1 MKKILALLLII
12 CSCFAIVSCKRGDDP
27 GSTDGAGDDNLERFS
42 AMFAASVPKK
52 SETTAT
58 VLVNDIEL
66 VSTYILKT
74 GTIGGKAASVME
86 TSVTNLSD
94 VENDQGKLNETT
106 TKKTTYY
113 YLEGKGIRTN
123 KGKWDETGEDFAP
136 KAGSIALDLKKE
148 YFSKIEYFN
157 EGSSEKLVLH
167 IAEDFDGTNE
177 YAKKVLAKFIPA
189 SQPFGYETVI
199 TITATGGRIS
209 GILIEC
215 IEYEHTLGD
224 DMFDA
229 IQISDAELT
238 VDVKYS
244 YGIELDLDFE

>member
-12 CSCFAIVSCKRGDDP
+12 CCCFAVVSCKKKGNNNDSTASSDD
-27 GSTDGAGDDNLERFS
+27 LERFS
-42 AMFAASVPKK
+42 SMFASSVPKK

-66 VSTYILKT
+66 VSTYVLKT
-74 GTIGGKAASVME
+74 GTIGGKEDSVFE
-86 TSVTNLSD
+86 TSVTTLND

-113 YLEGKGIRTN
+113 YLEGKGTRTN
-123 KGKWDETGEDFAP
+123 KGKWDETGVNFAP
-136 KAGSIALDLKKE
+136 EAGDIALDLKKE
-148 YFSKIEYFN
+148 YFSKMDYVD
-157 EGSSEKLVLH
+157 EGASEKLVLY
-167 IAEDFDGTNE
+167 IEEDVNETNG
-177 YAKKVLAKFIPA
+177 YAKKVLGKFIPS

-199 TITATGGRIS
+199 TITASGGRIS
-209 GILIEC
+209 SILIEC

-224 DMFDA
+224 DIFDA
-229 IQISDAELT
+229 ISISDAELT
-238 VDVKYS
+238 VEVNYS